1 MEKTSTIGTR
11 IKQQRV
17 EQGTTLQ
24 QIADAVGIAKS
35 TVQRYETDRIEMPK
49 QPVVAAIAKVLCV
62 NPAWLMGES
71 DEKFPPSTLENASLA
86 DVDFTYA
93 LYNEA
98 APLTSENRAKL
109 MEMARFFKEQ
119 QKKEQGR

>member
-1 MEKTSTIGTR
+1 MEKSNTIGTR
-11 IKQQRV
+11 IKQRRV
-17 EQGTTLQ
+17 EQGITLQ

-49 QPVVAAIAKVLCV
+49 LPVVAAIAKELCV
-62 NPAWLMGES
+62 NPAWLLGET
-71 DEKFPPSTLENASLA
+71 DEKFLPATLQNAPLA

-98 APLTSENRAKL
+98 APLTPENRAKL
-109 MEMARFFKEQ
+109 VEMARFFKEQ
-119 QKKEQGR
+119 QEREKSR